1 MAFLARI
8 LLFLL
13 PFLSFYTAQAHEVR
27 PAYLE
32 ITEIAPDDIQV
43 IWKQPIK
50 DGMRLRIDPV
60 FPDDCV
66 KQNET
71 IRPAPGALIRTWTM
85 ACDAF
90 SKPLKIQGLEHT
102 LVDVFVRIKRHD
114 GTQMSAVLRPSN
126 TVLDLTN
133 AETPTPPAAYA
144 YLRLGVEHII
154 FGYDHVLFVVGIALL
169 VRRRQ
174 LLGAVT
180 AFTIAHSITLALS
193 ALAGV
198 TLPGPPVE
206 IVIALSIALLG
217 VETLYA
223 VNGRETFG
231 SRMPWMIAF
240 GFGLI
245 HGFGFAGALANIGL
259 PDDARA
265 FALFL
270 FNVGV
275 ELGQIAIL
283 AALLILAF
291 ASNRLVPVISK
302 PSRIISA
309 YAIMSVGLFW
319 AIERVIDTF
328 A

>member
-1 MAFLARI
+1 MAFLART
-8 LLFLL
+8 LLFLIV
-13 PFLSFYTAQAHEVR
+13 FLSLQTAHAHEVR

-32 ITEIAPDDIQV
+32 ITETAPDNVKV

-60 FPDDCV
+60 FPDDCE
-66 KQNET
+66 KQNQT
-71 IRPAPGALIRTWTM
+71 IRPAPGALVRTWIM
-85 ACDAF
+85 ECDAF

-114 GTQMSAVLRPSN
+114 GTQVSAVLRPSAN
-126 TVLDLTN
+126 LLDLTN
-133 AETPTPPAAYA
+133 ADASTPPAAYA
-144 YLRLGVEHII
+144 YLQLGVEHII

-206 IVIALSIALLG
+206 IIIALSIALLG
-217 VETLYA
+217 IETLYA
-223 VNGRETFG
+223 ANGRETFG
-231 SRMPWMIAF
+231 GRMPWLIAF

-245 HGFGFAGALANIGL
+245 HGFGFAGALSNIGL
-259 PDDARA
+259 PEDARA

-270 FNVGV
+270 FNIGV

-283 AALLILAF
+283 AVLLVLAIG
-291 ASNRLVPVISK
+291 ANRLVPVISK
-302 PSRIISA
+302 PARIISA
-309 YAIMSVGLFW
+309 YAIMTVGLFW